1 MPFHSCSFELLRF
14 SNSNKPKK
22 NYYYYSYL
30 QKAKRLIQERQLLEF
45 YFIVRRMI
53 RAVIKRRCAYN
64 HDNIKGLV
72 LRSPKN
78 VLCTWT
84 QFRKKFLACTLS
96 ELGQGFGL
104 LQCFRELIEVCAGL
118 EKRGLAKYLGA
129 SERCFKVILV
139 AKSIRVISFREAL
152 VQ

>member
-1 MPFHSCSFELLRF
+1 M
-14 SNSNKPKK
+14 
-22 NYYYYSYL
+22 
-30 QKAKRLIQERQLLEF
+30 
-45 YFIVRRMI
+45 
-53 RAVIKRRCAYN
+53 
-64 HDNIKGLV
+64 
-72 LRSPKN
+72 
-78 VLCTWT
+78 LCTWT
-84 QFRKKFLACTLS
+84 QFRQKFLACTLS

-104 LQCFRELIEVCAGL
+104 LQYFRELIEDCAGL